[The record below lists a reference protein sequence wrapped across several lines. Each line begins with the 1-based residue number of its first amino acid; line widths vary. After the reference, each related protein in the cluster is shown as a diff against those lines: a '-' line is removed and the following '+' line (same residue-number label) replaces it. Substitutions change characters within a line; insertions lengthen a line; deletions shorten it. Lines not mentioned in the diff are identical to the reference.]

1 MIDFLVHFN
10 ERFLLALKFISERVL
25 ILVQDL
31 SFTKFSILNSKFY
44 ISLVKTFLSQSLA
57 VLELSLQ
64 IKLGACRL

>member
-31 SFTKFSILNSKFY
+31 SQGERIPHTKNGTKLDRLGKIALVLILTN
-44 ISLVKTFLSQSLA
+44 
-57 VLELSLQ
+57 
-64 IKLGACRL
+64 

>member
-31 SFTKFSILNSKFY
+31 SNRAIQHL
-44 ISLVKTFLSQSLA
+44 
-57 VLELSLQ
+57 
-64 IKLGACRL
+64 R

>member
-31 SFTKFSILNSKFY
+31 SNK
-44 ISLVKTFLSQSLA
+44 
-57 VLELSLQ
+57 
-64 IKLGACRL
+64 